1 MMMVPNVSAVEYQNV
16 VDNAL
21 KFAKPEILKINS
33 VFESLSNTI
42 GKNLLVLFIAYY
54 AIAFIIG
61 FYVGF
66 HYGYMVYE
74 ELGFLLRVLNGIF
87 VGLKIG
93 FVLPFMLIYV
103 FIIEPIIRFIRD
115 LETLNEV
122 ALFNFQKTC
131 C

>member
-21 KFAKPEILKINS
+21 KFANPEILKINS
-33 VFESLSNTI
+33 VFESLSNTL
-42 GKNLLVLFIAYY
+42 GKNLLVLFIVYY

-66 HYGYMVYE
+66 HYGYLVYE
-74 ELGFLLRVLNGIF
+74 ELGFLLRALNGIF

-103 FIIEPIIRFIRD
+103 FIIEPIIRFVRD

-122 ALFNFQKTC
+122 ALFNF
-131 C
+131 